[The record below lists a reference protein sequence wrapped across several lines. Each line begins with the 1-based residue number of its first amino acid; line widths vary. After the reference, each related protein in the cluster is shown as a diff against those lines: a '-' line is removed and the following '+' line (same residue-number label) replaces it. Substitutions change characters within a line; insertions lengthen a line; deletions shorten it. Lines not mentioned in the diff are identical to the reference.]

1 MESLITL
8 YTDIFSSMDTMTKV
22 LFIFW
27 SICVVLF
34 FSSFFMIIVMTI
46 KQGVTN
52 LFKKRPRPQ
61 TFQCCFIV
69 CQKLN
74 PHHFMVGVF
83 YWYFGNIGNITAL
96 IQWNIVRHNLLRT
109 FRRCDQ
115 FIKLF
120 GTCPSNFP
128 RRHGACRF

>member
-1 MESLITL
+1 MLYLYIINSQTQKTKIMESLITL

-46 KQGVTN
+46 KEGVTN

-61 TFQCCFIV
+61 TF
-69 CQKLN
+69 
-74 PHHFMVGVF
+74 
-83 YWYFGNIGNITAL
+83 
-96 IQWNIVRHNLLRT
+96 
-109 FRRCDQ
+109 
-115 FIKLF
+115 
-120 GTCPSNFP
+120 
-128 RRHGACRF
+128 